1 MPSNRTLIA
10 AVTSVTALM
19 LAGCGGDDGGST
31 AEEGESPLAEYMGE
45 TAAAVQGAGAG
56 MAFGG
61 GGGEPYEPTEEELQQ
76 QREYEEV
83 VASCMAEQGFEY
95 VPNVVTPDEYTS
107 PFEEAYSLPPDE
119 FAAEYGYG
127 VSTLRVEEADLPEDP
142 NQEIRESLS
151 PEARE
156 AYEEAL
162 TGDLSG
168 PVEVEEGEE
177 PTPPSIED
185 RGCFGQASAEVFG
198 VDESQMFGP
207 RSEFQGLMQDLSRL
221 AQRVQNDPRVAEAT
235 EQWQQCMADAGYPD
249 FERVDGPRQSVFQRM
264 AELQGI
270 GGPPTEAPPEGGA
283 EGEEGS
289 ESAGAVVMDPQE
301 IDPADLE
308 ELQEYELA
316 VANADFDC
324 REEHYT
330 DIAEEV
336 RYELE
341 EEFVEEHRAEL
352 EQYRDEMAQ
361 LPGGSGEDEG
371 ESDD

>member
-1 MPSNRTLIA
+1 MSSNRPMIA
-10 AVTSVTALM
+10 MVASAAGLV
-19 LAGCGGDDGGST
+19 LAGCGDDGGST
-31 AEEGESPLAEYMGE
+31 AEEGESPLEEYMSENAIAFDGGGLSM
-45 TAAAVQGAGAG
+45 T
-56 MAFGG
+56 FGG

-76 QREYEEV
+76 QREFEEF

-95 VPNVVTPDEYTS
+95 IPNVASADEYTS
-107 PFEEAYSLPPDE
+107 PFEEAFALPPDE
-119 FAAEYGYG
+119 FAEEYGYG
-127 VSTLRVEEADLPEDP
+127 VSTLRFEDADMPEDP

-162 TGDLSG
+162 LGRMGD
-168 PVEVEEGEE
+168 PIAEGDE
-177 PTPPSIED
+177 PPPMED
-185 RGCFGQASAEVFG
+185 QGCYGQANAEVFD
-198 VDESQMFGP
+198 VDEAERFGP
-207 RSEFQGLMQDLSRL
+207 RSEFDGLMQDLFRL
-221 AQRVQNDPRVAEAT
+221 GERLRNDPRVVEAT
-235 EQWQQCMADAGYPD
+235 ELWQECMADAGYPD
-249 FERVDGPRQSVFQRM
+249 FERVDEAQQSVFQRM
-264 AELQGI
+264 AELEGF
-270 GGPPTEAPPEGGA
+270 GGPPTDVPLDEDG
-283 EGEEGS
+283 EGEENTGS
-289 ESAGAVVMDPQE
+289 RIAEPPE

-316 VANADFDC
+316 VATADFDC
-324 REEHYT
+324 REEHYA

-361 LPGGSGEDEG
+361 LRGDSTDEG